1 MQFSPRPSTP
11 LACLTILFVVHANAA
26 NAQSFSGCSRL
37 TAPNGSVTWICPP
50 ATAEGGR
57 FRNGEF
63 IPACPAGMAF
73 RREEGRCIPLQ
84 NYGGVIPCS
93 EDDKSFIQGRWV
105 SNCR

>member
-1 MQFSPRPSTP
+1 MHFAPRWIM
-11 LACLTILFVVHANAA
+11 LAIALVLLSRPIAA
-26 NAQSFSGCSRL
+26 NAQSFAGCSRL